1 MNSKILIFAAAASVL
16 AACSHRSNPGVS
28 GVASSASQPQ
38 VQPPMTVPPHAVQL
52 PGQETGGEAIVLKAS
67 AFKMSGDYANNVA
80 VTLDDSGNLVY
91 FPAVSDIRPGSKP
104 TLIGEGWWLNRQGLG
119 PNSVFTKWTFEEY
132 MALPATP
139 SPAEIK
145 SAIIKGAEVTEFRQL
160 PVPAAQAN
168 VMEPVN
174 LLHLLEE

>member
-1 MNSKILIFAAAASVL
+1 M
-16 AACSHRSNPGVS
+16 
-28 GVASSASQPQ
+28 
-38 VQPPMTVPPHAVQL
+38 
-52 PGQETGGEAIVLKAS
+52 LKAS

-91 FPAVSDIRPGSKP
+91 FPAVSDIRAGSKP
-104 TLIGEGWWLNRQGLG
+104 TSIGDGWWLNRQGLG

-168 VMEPVN
+168 VMEPAN